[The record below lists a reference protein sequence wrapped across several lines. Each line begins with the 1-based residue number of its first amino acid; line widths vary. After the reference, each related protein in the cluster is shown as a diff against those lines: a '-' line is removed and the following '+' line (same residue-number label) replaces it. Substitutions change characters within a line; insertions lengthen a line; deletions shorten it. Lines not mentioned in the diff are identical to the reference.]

1 MAYPLENTPP
11 FAVEGPCPS
20 NTKELKHC
28 VLRFICVS
36 PSFGPLPTSAVGL
49 NAALR
54 RAYQKAGHAF
64 SSLSIFKAGNTGNA
78 IRSIQLD
85 LQAKR
90 CGSAFTLDDSSVSD
104 DLLILDVDR
113 QRLHNVL
120 LAPLMVNGD
129 GKQDAPGKP
138 APSPSQTSANELAA
152 RALLK
157 ASYGESS
164 NLHGLE
170 GKSRNRSRQR
180 KRSSQKSTKQP
191 PANVDDELMQL
202 LAEPTVKRKDWELQG
217 ANPDAENGQQESTLD
232 ERTRENSRH
241 SGPSKGNRSS
251 NSSRSKSSGS
261 RSSSSSSDISSV
273 KRRGHKR
280 RRRRRRKRHVANPEP
295 DRLVFTPDGP
305 TGGTTVLRPEDQPAP
320 KKKVAE
326 VPLFQWVS
334 ANSVSD
340 LKTTNLHSHRGRAR
354 SRSRGRGAHEEPKTF
369 EKPEKLSGEDW
380 EEHRSKSGLKLVG
393 ESRIDLPWVYL
404 VADESRR
411 SFAGFLRNRLSV
423 ADAADYF
430 ERIRTETPWTQPDG
444 PLGMLPRKTCWMVS
458 KGCSCPYRYGGIE
471 VASQEFPPWMLEL
484 QKVVMP
490 LCGFPEAEAW
500 PNSCNLNLYDDGGM
514 SVGWHSD
521 DERLFQGK
529 FADCAIISLSLGARR
544 KFELRLNWPEE
555 SDSRACWQVLLGDG
569 DILTMEGM
577 TQKHYQ
583 HRVPREDNIEAPRI
597 NLTWR
602 WVAKHSPQ
610 CPVERHRRL

>member
-1 MAYPLENTPP
+1 MARSLENAPP
-11 FAVEGPCPS
+11 FCVEGPCPS
-20 NTKELKHC
+20 NAKELQHC
-28 VLRFICVS
+28 VLRFICES

-54 RAYQKAGHAF
+54 RAYQKAGHAL

-78 IRSIQLD
+78 IRSIQSD

-90 CGSAFTLDDSSVSD
+90 CGSALTLDDSSGSD

-113 QRLHNVL
+113 PRLHSIL
-120 LAPLMVNGD
+120 LATLIVNGD
-129 GKQDAPGKP
+129 GKQHASAKP
-138 APSPSQTSANELAA
+138 EPSPGQSSANEQFA

-157 ASYGESS
+157 ASCAESS
-164 NLHGLE
+164 NRAVE
-170 GKSRNRSRQR
+170 GSSRKRSRQR
-180 KRSSQKSTKQP
+180 KRSSHKSKKQP
-191 PANVDDELMQL
+191 PADVDDELMQL
-202 LAEPTVKRKDWELQG
+202 LAEPTVKRKDWEPQG
-217 ANPDAENGQQESTLD
+217 TNPEAENGQPEPNLD
-232 ERTRENSRH
+232 ERPKENSRH
-241 SGPSKGNRSS
+241 SGPSKGSPSS
-251 NSSRSKSSGS
+251 NSNSSKSSK
-261 RSSSSSSDISSV
+261 SSSSCSNSSGISSAE
-273 KRRGHKR
+273 RRGHKR
-280 RRRRRRKRHVANPEP
+280 RRRRRRGRNSANSAA

-305 TGGTTVLRPEDQPAP
+305 IAGDVPLRPEDQPAP
-320 KKKVAE
+320 KRTVSE

-334 ANSVSD
+334 ANTVSD

-354 SRSRGRGAHEEPKTF
+354 SRSRGRGTAHEDPNRS

-380 EEHRSKSGLKLVG
+380 EQRRSKSGLKLVG
-393 ESRIDLPWVYL
+393 EKRMDLPWVYL

-411 SFAGFLRNRLSV
+411 SFAGFLRNRLSA
-423 ADAADYF
+423 ADAGDYF
-430 ERIRTETPWTQPDG
+430 ERIRAETDWKQPDG

-458 KGCSCPYRYGGIE
+458 KGCACPYRYGGIE
-471 VASQEFPPWMLEL
+471 VAPQEYPQWMLEL

-490 LCGFPEAEAW
+490 LCGFQESETW

-529 FADCAIISLSLGARR
+529 FADCSIISLSLGARR

-555 SDSRACWQVLLGDG
+555 NERSCWQVLLGDG

-583 HRVPREDNIEAPRI
+583 HRVPREDGIDAPRI

-610 CPVERHRRL
+610 CPVERHRR